1 MPVIKT
7 QPSTELHPPHP
18 TTYRQ
23 IEICGEAVD
32 LQWLPTRLLDDCYG
46 KCVTEQR
53 EIQLRDNLDGLQCL
67 DTTLHEIFHYA
78 SDKANL
84 ELSEHQVHV
93 LGMIWAQIYMA
104 NPELLGFIAERCEE
118 EAARRINNSNNN

>member
-1 MPVIKT
+1 MPK
-7 QPSTELHPPHP
+7 LNPPHP

-23 IEICGEAVD
+23 IQICGEAVD

-67 DTTLHEIFHYA
+67 DTTLHEMFHYV

-84 ELSEHQVHV
+84 DLSEHQVHV

-104 NPELLGFIAERCEE
+104 NPELLGFIAERCSEE
-118 EAARRINNSNNN
+118 DARQLNKGVK